1 MNHLYRL
8 RVDKINDEGG
18 MEHDIYL
25 MSLYAVGLSTVTG
38 KTTNVMIGQLK
49 SFLQMLC

>member
-1 MNHLYRL
+1 
-8 RVDKINDEGG
+8 
-18 MEHDIYL
+18 MEHDIYF

-38 KTTNVMIGQLK
+38 KATKAMIGQLK

>member
-1 MNHLYRL
+1 
-8 RVDKINDEGG
+8 

-38 KTTNVMIGQLK
+38 KTINAMIGQLK